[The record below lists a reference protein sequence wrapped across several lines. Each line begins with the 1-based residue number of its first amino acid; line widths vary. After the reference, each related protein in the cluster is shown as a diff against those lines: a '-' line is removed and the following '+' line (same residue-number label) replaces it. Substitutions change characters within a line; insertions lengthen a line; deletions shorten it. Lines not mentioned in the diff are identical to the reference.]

1 MTEKMMT
8 QNAKTC
14 ESTANVCGD
23 RGVFRTFPSAMAGVT
38 DAGDSASA
46 EVSILNALV
55 VALMPIPVVNVAGK
69 NLKTMTPDAIARR
82 DVVQIIELGESVQV
96 TAGGSPEEITDARG
110 WGLAVKKPLGKCIVM
125 RPPAGKGFDR
135 GKDTLTAPNVRF

>member
-14 ESTANVCGD
+14 ESTANLCRDKV
-23 RGVFRTFPSAMAGVT
+23 VFRTFPSAMTGVT
-38 DAGDSASA
+38 AAGDAASA

-55 VALMPIPVVNVAGK
+55 VALMPIPVVNVAGE
-69 NLKTMTPDAIARR
+69 NLKTTTPDAIMRR
-82 DVVQIIELGESVQV
+82 DVVQIIVLGESVQV

-110 WGLAVKKPLGKCIVM
+110 WGFAVKKPLGK
-125 RPPAGKGFDR
+125 
-135 GKDTLTAPNVRF
+135 